1 MSKYQQVLLTSAALL
16 LCAGGAL
23 AQTAASNAAGQLEQ
37 VVVTATRQAD
47 TVNRVPLS
55 ITAET
60 QRSLDQR
67 GVKVLGD
74 LIGTAP
80 ALAITGQSN
89 PSVANI
95 SIRGISDQGLGSATT
110 GFYLDDIPLQKRNAG
125 GAFTGNGTP
134 LPPLFDLDRVEVL
147 RGPQGTLFGGSSEGG
162 TVRYITPTPSL
173 THYSTY
179 ARAEASTTEYG
190 DPSYEAGVAVGGPIV
205 NDKLGF
211 RASYY
216 DHHTGGYIDSVNRL
230 TAQPQFTNMNSGD
243 TAVFRGALLW
253 APTDRAR
260 ITFAY
265 LQSYDH
271 YNSAPN
277 SYSPSLNGPIVSNPT
292 CFNTS
297 AATPLKP
304 VLNFNATPCP
314 ATAIPGQTVNG
325 IFERPGATYGP
336 YPQLGPGQTIFNY
349 VPQPSTS
356 NIFIPSLN
364 IEYDFPGFT
373 FKSITSHVYDEEK
386 TVSANAF
393 SQIRDSNGNYSY
405 NGLTIGR
412 GFTSLQAVPLA
423 NFQNEVINTNN
434 ASRGWTEE
442 IRLSSTAD
450 ARPFSWVAG
459 AFYSDKRNN
468 QQYAYQYPGFNA
480 IAEALYGITGAQRYG
495 AAFFQ
500 ADGSPSAPNFSQQT
514 LRDIEMAGF
523 AEANYWI
530 LPKLRA
536 TAGIRVERVE
546 SKYASYNYGPVLG
559 ISQAASLTGLG
570 RNNGKFDGTPVT
582 PKFELEYQ
590 FTPDDMTYIEASKGF
605 RPGGV
610 NNANSTSICTPGF
623 AQFGLPVSIPTTYNS
638 DSVWNYELGGK
649 FRALNNRVQIN
660 GDVYEIDWTSPQLAI
675 NVGLGCP
682 AFVGNA
688 GKARSRGLE
697 LEAQAKLFGG
707 LTGNVAVGYTDARY
721 TQNAIFSS
729 AGTSPIYAAFKDQKI
744 PVPPVTF
751 QIGLRYDFEV
761 MGKATYI
768 RGDYRYVAHYNDTP
782 TQDYTFGGIANLNF
796 SPDNVYQDSSRL
808 NLRAGVDM
816 GGFDFNVFV
825 NNVFNN
831 ENGITTGGR
840 GSCATP
846 AAGGTAA
853 CNTFVT
859 YQPYYQTQPANMP
872 RQIGVQIVYRQ

>member
-1 MSKYQQVLLTSAALL
+1 MSRYQQVLLTSAALL
-16 LCAGGAL
+16 LSAGGAM
-23 AQTAASNAAGQLEQ
+23 AQNAAANSSAQLEQ

-74 LIGTAP
+74 LIGEAP
-80 ALAITGQSN
+80 ALAITAQSN

-95 SIRGISDQGLGSATT
+95 SIRGVSDNGLGSATT

-190 DPSYEAGVAVGGPIV
+190 DPSYEAGIAVGGPIIA
-205 NDKLGF
+205 DKLGF

-216 DHHTGGYIDSVNRL
+216 DHHTGGYIDSVNRI
-230 TAQPQFTNMNSGD
+230 TAQPQFSNMNSGNTD
-243 TAVFRGALLW
+243 VFRGALLW

-260 ITFAY
+260 VTLGY

-277 SYSPSLNGPIVSNPT
+277 SYSPSLNGPIVANPT

-297 AATPLKP
+297 KATPTTP
-304 VLNFNATPCP
+304 VLNPATVACP
-314 ATAIPGQTVNG
+314 ATAVPGQTIGG
-325 IFERPGATYGP
+325 IYERPGATYGP
-336 YPQLGPGQTIFNY
+336 YPALGPGETIFNY

-356 NIFIPSLN
+356 NVFIPSLT
-364 IEYDFPGFT
+364 IEYDFPAFT
-373 FKSITSHVYDEEK
+373 FKSITSHVFDEEK
-386 TVSANAF
+386 LVSANAF

-405 NGLTIGR
+405 NGLTITKN
-412 GFTSLQAVPLA
+412 FSSLAAVPLA
-423 NFQNEVINTNN
+423 NFQNEVINTTNG
-434 ASRGWTEE
+434 SRGFTQE
-442 IRLSSTAD
+442 IRLSSNAD
-450 ARPFSWVAG
+450 AKPFSWVAG
-459 AFYSDKRNN
+459 GFYSDKRNS

-480 IAEALYGITGAQRYG
+480 IALALYGITGQQRYG

-500 ADGSPSAPNFSQQT
+500 ADGSPSIPNFSQQI

-523 AEANYWI
+523 AEGNYWI
-530 LPKLRA
+530 TDKLRA
-536 TAGIRVERVE
+536 TAGIRYEHVE
-546 SKYASYNYGPVLG
+546 SKYNSYNYGPVLG
-559 ISQAASLTGLG
+559 ISPTQSLAGAG
-570 RNNGKFDGTPVT
+570 RNNGKFDGSPIT

-610 NNANSTSICTPGF
+610 NNANSVSICTPGF
-623 AQFGLPVSIPTTYNS
+623 AQFGLPYGVPTTYAS

-649 FRALNNRVQIN
+649 FRALDNRVQIN
-660 GDVYEIDWTSPQLAI
+660 GDVYRIDWTAPQLAI

-688 GKARSRGLE
+688 GKARSQGFE
-697 LEAQAKLFGG
+697 LETQAKIVGG
-707 LTGNVAVGYTDARY
+707 LTGNIAIGYDDARY
-721 TQNAIFSS
+721 TVNAVAFQGSL
-729 AGTSPIYAAFKDQKI
+729 GTVYAAYKDQKI
-744 PVPPVTF
+744 AVPPFTF
-751 QIGLRYDFEV
+751 TVGLRYDFDV
-761 MGKATYI
+761 MGKGAYL
-768 RGDYRYVAHYNDTP
+768 RGDYRYVKAYSNTLA
-782 TQDYTFGGIANLNF
+782 QQFTFNGLPNTNYA
-796 SPDNVYQDSSRL
+796 PDNAYADNSRL
-808 NLRAGVDM
+808 NLRAGIDM
-816 GGFDFNVFV
+816 SGFDINVFV

-831 ENGITTGGR
+831 ESGATVGGR
-840 GSCATP
+840 GSCQTSV
-846 AAGGTAA
+846 AGGSSA
-853 CNTFVT
+853 CTTFLT
-859 YQPYYQTQPANMP
+859 YQPYFNTQPANLP
-872 RQIGVQIVYRQ
+872 RQVGIQVVYRQ